1 MGEEM
6 WRASGSPCLDGAPG
20 PPEISSA
27 AGAWPK
33 LLAVALTE
41 AIARHL
47 GAELAALATDRLVC
61 WPPCE
66 LSSGALATVQEA
78 ATAAAREH
86 GPVVID
92 ANPPPTIVAAP
103 LQADSRTPGLFGSLV
118 VVSPV
123 SSSGGIVQWVE
134 ALAGQ
139 AAAALENARLFD
151 LGQPPH
157 RREAGELRDRV
168 SIVVVDR
175 HRIVREGLRSVLEGA
190 GVTVV
195 GVAGSAAAAYEVV
208 RRSQPDVVLLDLEL
222 SQAGPREGLELCS
235 QISEQF
241 PAVGVVALTAFPDQA
256 LVLDA
261 LRRGARGCVQKDIGI
276 AGLAEVI
283 RAVRSG
289 ESGFDS
295 RTAAAVVRSL
305 AGGADARR
313 PMLSA
318 RELEVVRLVARGR
331 TNRQIGRAC
340 FISESTVKYHVRH
353 VMAKLGARHRT
364 EVVYAAGRLG
374 LI

>member
-1 MGEEM
+1 M
-6 WRASGSPCLDGAPG
+6 WRASGSPCLDGGPG
-20 PPEISSA
+20 PPGISAA

-33 LLAVALTE
+33 LLAAALTE

-66 LSSGALATVQEA
+66 LSSGTLATLREA
-78 ATAAAREH
+78 AAAAAREH
-86 GPVVID
+86 GPVVIE
-92 ANPPPTIVAAP
+92 AHPPPAIIAAP
-103 LQADSRTPGLFGSLV
+103 LQAGSATPAPLGSLV
-118 VVSPV
+118 VVTPARSARGMV
-123 SSSGGIVQWVE
+123 RSVE
-134 ALAGQ
+134 CLASQ

-151 LGQPPH
+151 PGEPPH
-157 RREAGELRDRV
+157 RHETSEPLDRV
-168 SIVVVDR
+168 SVVVVDR
-175 HRIVREGLRSVLEGA
+175 HRIVREGLRSVLEGEGA
-190 GVTVV
+190 SVV
-195 GVAGSAAAAYEVV
+195 GEAGSTAAAGEVV
-208 RRSQPDVVLLDLEL
+208 RRSRPDVVLLDLEL
-222 SQAGPREGLELCS
+222 SDAGPREGLELCA
-235 QISEQF
+235 QISAQY
-241 PAVGVVALTAFPDQA
+241 PAVGVVVLTAFPDQA

-261 LRRGARGCVQKDIGI
+261 LRRGARGCVQKDIDVP
-276 AGLAEVI
+276 GLAGVI

-295 RTAAAVVRSL
+295 RTAAAIVRSL
-305 AGGADARR
+305 TAGVDTRR
-313 PMLSA
+313 PALSA

-331 TNRQIGRAC
+331 TNRQIGQAC